1 MIIQNKMISGVR
13 GNNQYSFTPQ
23 VHVHLMERAL
33 YWLTVDNEVILYL
46 EINIQGRYMQL
57 CFFRTYKPIYTL
69 LTVADTNA
77 SIESN

>member
-1 MIIQNKMISGVR
+1 MIIQNKMISVVR